1 MATRKLAWYLFL
13 FPSILLL
20 MSNSYANQPITLKL
34 LATSDVHG
42 HFSGYNYFSK
52 QAEPFGLA
60 HLVPIIQQQRQASDI
75 SLLIDNGDL
84 IQGSPLTDMLVAN
97 YQASGI
103 VEREPSV
110 AQLLTL
116 MGYDA
121 ANLGNHEFNYGL
133 AYLQHAYGGD
143 NFSIPLL
150 SANLTPISTLAKGSL
165 RHKPFHMFSFSPRIN
180 GHQQRLKVAV
190 VGVLP
195 PQIMQWDA
203 HHLRDQVEVTDMLTA
218 ATQAVAEAQ
227 RAGADIIVLAA
238 HSGMPKNS
246 DDGVDSEQGVWQLA
260 QIPAVDAIIF
270 GHQHEI
276 FPGSKVYDQLAHINS
291 QQGTLFG
298 KPSVQPGTQGKYLGV
313 IDLSLTFSD
322 SNWQVV
328 ETHSQV
334 IAAAKDP
341 DPKVLEHL
349 TRSHRATETY
359 MQQAIGHSAH
369 DLSLAKARLEPTHA
383 LQFIHSAQRW
393 YVERTFANS
402 KVGNK
407 LPQRPL
413 FSAVAPFN
421 AALNEQMYTDNQFT
435 FVPQGVLT
443 LGHIGDL
450 YRYPNTLE
458 VVAVTGVQLKR
469 WLEQSAAALQPS
481 SNNSPWGH
489 IVQDIP
495 SYQFDTFAGF
505 EYQID
510 VSKPIG
516 ERVSASISFAA
527 SETYYVATNNYRAQG
542 GGGFAGLDGSQ
553 VVFSSPDQIQ
563 HILVSYLAYLGES
576 GYRDKLAKNWVIK
589 D

>member
-1 MATRKLAWYLFL
+1 MVPRLFTWLL
-13 FPSILLL
+13 FPSLLL
-20 MSNSYANQPITLKL
+20 IMSTCYANQPVKLKL

-42 HFSGYNYFSK
+42 HFSGYNYFTK

-60 HLVPIIQQQRQASDI
+60 HLMPVIQQQRELADI

-97 YQASGI
+97 YQA
-103 VEREPSV
+103 PSSYKDTPAV
-110 AQLLTL
+110 ASLLSL

-133 AYLQHAYGGD
+133 EYLQHAYSGED
-143 NFSIPLL
+143 SRLPLL
-150 SANLTPISTLAKGSL
+150 SANLTATSALAGRSL
-165 RHKPFHMFSFSPRIN
+165 RHQAFHMFSFSPLVN
-180 GHQQRLKVAV
+180 GRKQPIDIAV
-190 VGVLP
+190 IGVLP

-203 HHLRDQVEVTDMLTA
+203 HHLRDQVQVEHMVPA

-246 DDGVDSEQGVWQLA
+246 SSGVDSEQGVWQLA
-260 QIPAVDAIIF
+260 QIAAVDAIIF

-276 FPGSKVYDQLAHINS
+276 FPGSQVYDQLTHVNS
-291 QQGTLFG
+291 RQGTLFG

-313 IDLSLTFSD
+313 IDLSLKFDNSGWHIV
-322 SNWQVV
+322 SSS
-328 ETHSQV
+328 SQV
-334 IAAAKDP
+334 IAAAKHA
-341 DPKVLEHL
+341 DPKVVKHL
-349 TRSHRATETY
+349 ANSHKATETY
-359 MQQAIGHSAH
+359 MKQAIGYSAH
-369 DLSLAKARLEPTHA
+369 DLSLATARIEPTHA

-393 YVERTFANS
+393 YAERFFSDSVA
-402 KVGNK
+402 GNT
-407 LPQRPL
+407 LPKRPL

-421 AALNEQMYTDNQFT
+421 AALNEQMYNDKQFT
-435 FVPQGVLT
+435 FVPSGVLT

-458 VVAVTGVQLKR
+458 VVQVNGAQLKR

-481 SNNSPWGH
+481 TTNLPWGL
-489 IVQDIP
+489 IAQDIP

-505 EYQID
+505 DYQINL
-510 VSKPIG
+510 SKPIG
-516 ERVSASISFAA
+516 ERITASISFAEN
-527 SETYYVATNNYRAQG
+527 ETYYVVTNNYRAQG
-542 GGGFAGLDGSQ
+542 GGEFAGLDGSQ

-563 HILVSYLAYLGES
+563 HILVNYLAFLGKQ
-576 GYRDKLAKNWVIK
+576 GYQEELIRNWKLL
-589 D
+589 

>member
-1 MATRKLAWYLFL
+1 MATRKLAWFLFL
-13 FPSILLL
+13 FPSLVLL
-20 MSNSYANQPITLKL
+20 MSNSYANQPIKLKL

-52 QAEPFGLA
+52 KAEPFGLA
-60 HLVPIIQQQRQASDI
+60 HLMPIIQQQRQLADI

-84 IQGSPLTDMLVAN
+84 IQGSPVTDMLVAN
-97 YQASGI
+97 YQAPDSLQSL
-103 VEREPSV
+103 PSI
-110 AQLLTL
+110 ASLLAL

-133 AYLQHAYGGD
+133 AYLQHAYGGTKHTL
-143 NFSIPLL
+143 PLL
-150 SANLTPISTLAKGSL
+150 GANLTATSALASRSL
-165 RHKPFHMFSFSPRIN
+165 RHKAFHMFSLSPVVN
-180 GHQQRLKVAV
+180 GRQQPLKVAV
-190 VGVLP
+190 VGFLP

-203 HHLRDQVEVTDMLTA
+203 HHLRDHVAVTDMLLA

-227 RAGADIIVLAA
+227 SAGADIIVLAA

-270 GHQHEI
+270 GHQHEV
-276 FPGSKVYDQLAHINS
+276 FPGSKVYDQLAHVNS

-298 KPSVQPGTQGKYLGV
+298 KPSVQPGTQGKYLGG
-313 IDLSLTFSD
+313 IDLSLTFSNAGWQIIA
-322 SNWQVV
+322 SN
-328 ETHSQV
+328 SQV
-334 IAAAKDP
+334 IAAAEYP
-341 DPKVLEHL
+341 DPTVLKHL
-349 TRSHRATETY
+349 ASSHSATETY
-359 MQQAIGHSAH
+359 MKQAIGHSDH
-369 DLSLAKARLEPTHA
+369 DFSLAKARVEPTHA

-393 YVERTFANS
+393 YVERAFANS
-402 KVGNK
+402 EVGNK

-421 AALNEQMYTDNQFT
+421 AALNEQMYHDNQFT
-435 FVPQGVLT
+435 FIPSGVLT

-458 VVAVTGVQLKR
+458 VVEVTGVQLKR

-481 SNNSPWGH
+481 TNSSPWGH
-489 IVQDIP
+489 IVQDVP
-495 SYQFDTFAGF
+495 SYQFDTFVGF

-510 VSKPIG
+510 VSKPVG
-516 ERVSASISFAA
+516 ERVSASISFAQ

-563 HILVSYLAYLGES
+563 HILVNYLEHLGKP
-576 GYRDKLAKNWVIK
+576 GYQDELIRNWKLL
-589 D
+589 